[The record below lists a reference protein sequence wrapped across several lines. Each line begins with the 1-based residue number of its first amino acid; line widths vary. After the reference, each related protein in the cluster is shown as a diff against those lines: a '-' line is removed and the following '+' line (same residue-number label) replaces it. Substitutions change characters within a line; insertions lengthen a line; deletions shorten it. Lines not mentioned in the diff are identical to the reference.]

1 MLGALGTLAR
11 ELVAVTTDAYLNS
24 ASVGWLLHLLAALAL
39 AVPITVMSDDAR
51 VRRCRLAFPPA
62 TSLQRAKGSAKAR
75 TWARDIYEHPSYRS
89 EVRRWLD
96 LPLQ

>member
-1 MLGALGTLAR
+1 MLAALGTLAR
-11 ELVAVTTDAYLNS
+11 EWVAVTTDAYLTS
-24 ASVGWLLHLLAALAL
+24 ASVGWLLHLLAALALAL

-75 TWARDIYEHPSYRS
+75 TWARDI
-89 EVRRWLD
+89 
-96 LPLQ
+96 